1 MKAVSARASY
11 NPQVVEKLFGTPQA
25 RRQSVRAILAAQE
38 SGKDKVE
45 VHGLVLTRRRVTVIQ
60 SG

>member
-11 NPQVVEKLFGTPQA
+11 NPQVVEKLFGTPRA
-25 RRQSVRAILAAQE
+25 HRQSVRAILAAQE